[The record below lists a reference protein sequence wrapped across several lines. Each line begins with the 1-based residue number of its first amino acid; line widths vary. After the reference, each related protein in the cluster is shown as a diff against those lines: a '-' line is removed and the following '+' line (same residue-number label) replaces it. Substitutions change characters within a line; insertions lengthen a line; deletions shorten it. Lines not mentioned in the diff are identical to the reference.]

1 MDRLLSSFISS
12 FVVVRG
18 YVCALPS
25 SVLVAPRTAFFILFR
40 IAAENTAQGIKGIAF
55 GDDDIF
61 VSWVERVQTYCSVF
75 AIYNKAMQFCFIA
88 SGDVLTLPITP
99 ASYEWTTGKNI
110 ETINI
115 SQLGDV
121 YLPGNR
127 SRHSGTIE
135 CLLPSQDY
143 PFNQPGTILDPGY
156 YLEPLRYWAAEKI
169 PVRYIV
175 TESDI
180 NALVYIESVTEK
192 EQDGTGDVYCTI
204 ALREYVDLEAQEVA
218 TLNTTRYT
226 GNSGRKS
233 DAAKDITYHR
243 VVSGDTLSMLCRRTY
258 GDGTASYYNALA
270 KYNGI
275 SNPHLIY
282 VGQTIKLPP
291 KDILLGGG

>member
-1 MDRLLSSFISS
+1 
-12 FVVVRG
+12 
-18 YVCALPS
+18 
-25 SVLVAPRTAFFILFR
+25 
-40 IAAENTAQGIKGIAF
+40 
-55 GDDDIF
+55 
-61 VSWVERVQTYCSVF
+61 
-75 AIYNKAMQFCFIA
+75 MQFCFIA

-233 DAAKDITYHR
+233 DATAKGVPDYGRLAAFSRHAQHA
-243 VVSGDTLSMLCRRTY
+243 LPAHLRRRH
-258 GDGTASYYNALA
+258 GE
-270 KYNGI
+270 
-275 SNPHLIY
+275 
-282 VGQTIKLPP
+282 
-291 KDILLGGG
+291 LLQRPCQI

>member
-1 MDRLLSSFISS
+1 
-12 FVVVRG
+12 
-18 YVCALPS
+18 
-25 SVLVAPRTAFFILFR
+25 
-40 IAAENTAQGIKGIAF
+40 
-55 GDDDIF
+55 
-61 VSWVERVQTYCSVF
+61 
-75 AIYNKAMQFCFIA
+75 MQFCFIA
-88 SGDVLTLPITP
+88 NGDVLTLPITP
-99 ASYEWTTGKNI
+99 ASYEWTIGKNI
-110 ETINI
+110 ETVNI

-143 PFNQPGTILDPGY
+143 PFNQAGTILDPGY

-243 VVSGDTLSMLCRRTY
+243 VGLRRH
-258 GDGTASYYNALA
+258 AQHALPA
-270 KYNGI
+270 HLRRRHGELLQRPCKYNGI

>member
-1 MDRLLSSFISS
+1 MQFSFI
-12 FVVVRG
+12 
-18 YVCALPS
+18 A
-25 SVLVAPRTAFFILFR
+25 
-40 IAAENTAQGIKGIAF
+40 N
-55 GDDDIF
+55 
-61 VSWVERVQTYCSVF
+61 
-75 AIYNKAMQFCFIA
+75 
-88 SGDVLTLPITP
+88 GDVLTLPITP
-99 ASYEWTTGKNI
+99 ASYEWTTGKNM

-115 SQLGDV
+115 SELGDV
-121 YLPGNR
+121 YLPGGR
-127 SRHSGTIE
+127 SRHSGSID
-135 CLLPSQDY
+135 CLLPFRDY
-143 PFNQPGTILDPGY
+143 PFIIAGAILDPGY

-180 NALVYIESVTEK
+180 NALVYIESVTAK

-204 ALREYVDLEAQEVA
+204 SLREYVDLEAQEVA

-233 DAAKDITYHR
+233 DAAKDIAYHR

>member
-1 MDRLLSSFISS
+1 
-12 FVVVRG
+12 
-18 YVCALPS
+18 
-25 SVLVAPRTAFFILFR
+25 
-40 IAAENTAQGIKGIAF
+40 
-55 GDDDIF
+55 
-61 VSWVERVQTYCSVF
+61 
-75 AIYNKAMQFCFIA
+75 MQFCFIA
-88 SGDVLTLPITP
+88 NGDVLTLPITP
-99 ASYEWTTGKNI
+99 ASYEWTTGKNM

-115 SQLGDV
+115 SELGDV
-121 YLPGNR
+121 YLPGGR
-127 SRHSGTIE
+127 SRHSGSI
-135 CLLPSQDY
+135 DY
-143 PFNQPGTILDPGY
+143 PFIIAGAILDPVY

-180 NALVYIESVTEK
+180 NALVYIESVTAK

-291 KDILLGGG
+291 RDILLGGG

>member
-1 MDRLLSSFISS
+1 
-12 FVVVRG
+12 
-18 YVCALPS
+18 
-25 SVLVAPRTAFFILFR
+25 
-40 IAAENTAQGIKGIAF
+40 
-55 GDDDIF
+55 
-61 VSWVERVQTYCSVF
+61 
-75 AIYNKAMQFCFIA
+75 MQFCFIA
-88 SGDVLTLPITP
+88 NGDVLTLPITP

-258 GDGTASYYNALA
+258 GDGTASYYRSIRSRSAPTASTLR
-270 KYNGI
+270 KRI
-275 SNPHLIY
+275 SAWRNPCIPIFWKISRTVKKMASKRCCLRSWCRSRRAPSVRSCFSGRRSMFSAGLCSTSTMKSCSCARMTDRPIISSR
-282 VGQTIKLPP
+282 GW
-291 KDILLGGG
+291 

>member
-1 MDRLLSSFISS
+1 M
-12 FVVVRG
+12 
-18 YVCALPS
+18 
-25 SVLVAPRTAFFILFR
+25 
-40 IAAENTAQGIKGIAF
+40 
-55 GDDDIF
+55 
-61 VSWVERVQTYCSVF
+61 
-75 AIYNKAMQFCFIA
+75 
-88 SGDVLTLPITP
+88 
-99 ASYEWTTGKNI
+99 
-110 ETINI
+110 
-115 SQLGDV
+115 
-121 YLPGNR
+121 
-127 SRHSGTIE
+127 
-135 CLLPSQDY
+135 
-143 PFNQPGTILDPGY
+143 
-156 YLEPLRYWAAEKI
+156 
-169 PVRYIV
+169 RYIV

-233 DAAKDITYHR
+233 DAAKD
-243 VVSGDTLSMLCRRTY
+243 TLSMLCRRTY

>member
-1 MDRLLSSFISS
+1 MRLT
-12 FVVVRG
+12 RG
-18 YVCALPS
+18 DL
-25 SVLVAPRTAFFILFR
+25 LFR
-40 IAAENTAQGIKGIAF
+40 AQVPERLWTLIQRDGISLTGAPGRDSLGQHDYTWGAGWMYDVNGYYPGKGLSEWML
-55 GDDDIF
+55 GD
-61 VSWVERVQTYCSVF
+61 
-75 AIYNKAMQFCFIA
+75 
-88 SGDVLTLPITP
+88 GDVLTLPITP

-110 ETINI
+110 ETVNI

-143 PFNQPGTILDPGY
+143 PFNQAGTILDPGY

>member
-1 MDRLLSSFISS
+1 
-12 FVVVRG
+12 
-18 YVCALPS
+18 
-25 SVLVAPRTAFFILFR
+25 
-40 IAAENTAQGIKGIAF
+40 
-55 GDDDIF
+55 
-61 VSWVERVQTYCSVF
+61 
-75 AIYNKAMQFCFIA
+75 MQFCFIA
-88 SGDVLTLPITP
+88 NGDVLTLPITP

-110 ETINI
+110 ETVNI

-143 PFNQPGTILDPGY
+143 PFNQAGTILDPGY

-226 GNSGRKS
+226 GNSGR
-233 DAAKDITYHR
+233 
-243 VVSGDTLSMLCRRTY
+243 
-258 GDGTASYYNALA
+258 TASYYNALA

>member
-1 MDRLLSSFISS
+1 MRIERISGAILILLS
-12 FVVVRG
+12 G
-18 YVCALPS
+18 
-25 SVLVAPRTAFFILFR
+25 VLLLM
-40 IAAENTAQGIKGIAF
+40 AA
-55 GDDDIF
+55 
-61 VSWVERVQTYCSVF
+61 
-75 AIYNKAMQFCFIA
+75 
-88 SGDVLTLPITP
+88 
-99 ASYEWTTGKNI
+99 
-110 ETINI
+110 
-115 SQLGDV
+115 
-121 YLPGNR
+121 
-127 SRHSGTIE
+127 
-135 CLLPSQDY
+135 Y
-143 PFNQPGTILDPGY
+143 PFNQAGTILDPGY

>member
-1 MDRLLSSFISS
+1 
-12 FVVVRG
+12 
-18 YVCALPS
+18 
-25 SVLVAPRTAFFILFR
+25 
-40 IAAENTAQGIKGIAF
+40 
-55 GDDDIF
+55 
-61 VSWVERVQTYCSVF
+61 
-75 AIYNKAMQFCFIA
+75 MQFCFIA
-88 SGDVLTLPITP
+88 NGDVLTLPITP

-110 ETINI
+110 ETINV

-192 EQDGTGDVYCTI
+192 EQDGTGDVYCSI

-218 TLNTTRYT
+218 TLNTTR
-226 GNSGRKS
+226 
-233 DAAKDITYHR
+233 
-243 VVSGDTLSMLCRRTY
+243 
-258 GDGTASYYNALA
+258 
-270 KYNGI
+270 
-275 SNPHLIY
+275 
-282 VGQTIKLPP
+282 
-291 KDILLGGG
+291 

>member
-1 MDRLLSSFISS
+1 M
-12 FVVVRG
+12 
-18 YVCALPS
+18 
-25 SVLVAPRTAFFILFR
+25 
-40 IAAENTAQGIKGIAF
+40 
-55 GDDDIF
+55 
-61 VSWVERVQTYCSVF
+61 
-75 AIYNKAMQFCFIA
+75 
-88 SGDVLTLPITP
+88 
-99 ASYEWTTGKNI
+99 
-110 ETINI
+110 
-115 SQLGDV
+115 
-121 YLPGNR
+121 
-127 SRHSGTIE
+127 
-135 CLLPSQDY
+135 
-143 PFNQPGTILDPGY
+143 
-156 YLEPLRYWAAEKI
+156 
-169 PVRYIV
+169 
-175 TESDI
+175 
-180 NALVYIESVTEK
+180 TEK

>member
-1 MDRLLSSFISS
+1 
-12 FVVVRG
+12 
-18 YVCALPS
+18 
-25 SVLVAPRTAFFILFR
+25 
-40 IAAENTAQGIKGIAF
+40 
-55 GDDDIF
+55 
-61 VSWVERVQTYCSVF
+61 
-75 AIYNKAMQFCFIA
+75 MQFCFIA

-143 PFNQPGTILDPGY
+143 PFNQPGTILDPSY